1 MRLIKPNTKIDF
13 LKLGPAM
20 VALSVA
26 LVLASFALL
35 VFRGLNFGL
44 DFTGGTLIEV
54 AYERPAELSEI
65 RRTLEQTGYENA
77 MVQTFGTA
85 RDVIVRL
92 PSRGERADAEVSDEI
107 LRMLRRDAEGGVEM
121 RRVEFVGPQVGEEL
135 KERGGL
141 AMLYAVIGILIYVWL
156 RFEWRF
162 SVGAIAATVHDSVLT
177 LGFFSLFQLDF
188 DLTILA
194 ALLAVIGYS
203 LNDTIVI
210 FDRVRENFRMMRKAE
225 PREVMNVS
233 INQTLARTIMTSTTT
248 LLVLLSLF
256 FFGGDVVHGF
266 SLALIVGVVVGTYST
281 IYVATISALW
291 LGVSRTDLLPVKKEG
306 EEAEGAESRP

>member
-1 MRLIKPNTKIDF
+1 MQLIKPNTKIDF
-13 LKLGPAM
+13 IKLGLPMM
-20 VALSVA
+20 VISGA
-26 LVLASFALL
+26 LVLASLALL
-35 VFRGLNFGL
+35 GFRGLNFGL

-54 AYERPAELSEI
+54 SYEKPAELSSI
-65 RRTLEQTGYENA
+65 RGALEEAGFDDA
-77 MVQTFGTA
+77 MVQRFDTA
-85 RDVIVRL
+85 RDIVVRL
-92 PSRGERADAEVSDEI
+92 PSKEQASAETSTEVLRALDDA
-107 LRMLRRDAEGGVEM
+107 AEGSVEM
-121 RRVEFVGPQVGEEL
+121 RRVEFVGPQVGQEL
-135 KERGGL
+135 KEKGGL

-177 LGFFSLFQLDF
+177 LGFFSLFQIDF

-210 FDRVRENFRMMRKAE
+210 FDRVRENFQNMRKAT
-225 PREVMNVS
+225 PREVMNTSV
-233 INQTLARTIMTSTTT
+233 NQTLSRTVMTSVTT

-266 SLALIVGVVVGTYST
+266 ALALIVGVLFGTYST
-281 IYVATISALW
+281 IYVATTLCLW
-291 LGVSRTDLLPVKKEG
+291 LGVSRQDLMPVQKEG
-306 EEAEGAESRP
+306 EEAEEAP

>member
-13 LKLGPAM
+13 LKLAPAM
-20 VALSVA
+20 VVLSVA
-26 LVLASFALL
+26 LVLASLALL

-92 PSRGERADAEVSDEI
+92 PGRGERADAEVSNEI

-210 FDRVRENFRMMRKAE
+210 FDRVRENFKMMRKAE

-256 FFGGDVVHGF
+256 LFGGDVVHGF